1 MFFMPKIA
9 VVIPKYGLVGG
20 AEQFAA
26 MLTSKLCS
34 RTDYTFQ
41 VFANRW
47 QAVQDTVGFEK
58 IPILTFP
65 KFMTSLSFAWCVQ
78 KRLQRGAFDLVHSH
92 ERIFSADLYTIHGIP
107 HRYWIRSIRQKRV
120 MSLYDLATAWVEK
133 KLVYEGGCH
142 KFIAVSELTK
152 TIFLEEYPIDTDR
165 VAVIHPGVDLSDCVE
180 DKEATRNDIRRGLNM
195 TQADLVLMFAS
206 MNFELKGLDEVI
218 GALANFASGLK
229 LIVAG
234 KGDIQKYKAL
244 AQKAG
249 VHDKIIFTGVVDK
262 KRLNE
267 LYRAAD
273 LYLMPSKFDTF
284 GMVVLEAMAA
294 GLPVIVS
301 DRVGAKDLIDE
312 GKNGFI
318 LDSHGG
324 PEAMASRIRLLLN
337 RNRRNA
343 MAGEARATALSNG
356 WEKAATRYS
365 DLYAET
371 LERKKGKGR

>member
-1 MFFMPKIA
+1 MPKIA

-47 QAVQDTVGFEK
+47 QTVQDTVRFEK

-65 KFMTSLSFAWCVQ
+65 KFMTSLSFAWYVQ
-78 KRLQRGAFDLVHSH
+78 RRLQSASFDLVHSH

-107 HRYWIRSIRQKRV
+107 HRYWIRFIRQKKM
-120 MSLYDLATAWVEK
+120 MSLYDLATAWVERK
-133 KLVYEGGCH
+133 MVYEGGCH

-152 TIFLEEYPIDTDR
+152 SIFLEEYPIDPDR
-165 VAVIHPGVDLSDCVE
+165 VAVIHPGVDLSDPVE
-180 DKEATRNDIRRGLNM
+180 DKGVTRNVVRQELNLFPE
-195 TQADLVLMFAS
+195 DLVMMFAS

-218 GALANFASGLK
+218 GALAGFSSNLK

-234 KGDIQKYKAL
+234 KGDIQKYETL
-244 AQKAG
+244 ARRAG
-249 VHDKIIFTGVVDK
+249 VRDKIIFTGVVNK
-262 KRLNE
+262 KRLND
-267 LYRAAD
+267 LYRASD

-301 DRVGAKDLIDE
+301 DRVGAKDLIEE

-324 PEAMASRIRLLLN
+324 AEAMASRIRLLQD
-337 RNRRNA
+337 RNRRSA
-343 MAGEARATALSNG
+343 MAAEARTTALSNG
-356 WEKAATRYS
+356 WEKAAARYS
-365 DLYAET
+365 DLHAET
-371 LERKKGKGR
+371 LASKKGKGR